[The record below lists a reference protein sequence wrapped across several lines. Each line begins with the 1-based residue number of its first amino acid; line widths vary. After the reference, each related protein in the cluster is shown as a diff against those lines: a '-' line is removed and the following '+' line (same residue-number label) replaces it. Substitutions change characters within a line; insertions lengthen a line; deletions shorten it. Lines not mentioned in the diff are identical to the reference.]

1 MNCTII
7 DERGAHIEIIIPKG
21 KAINKVLKFT
31 DADGN
36 KITMTGYSD
45 IIFRV
50 NTTPSV
56 TEYSKIDGDITVAHI
71 NEVTLNFEVNIDV
84 GKYDYSLNCVTPV
97 GEEQKVY
104 GKLNVK

>member
-1 MNCTII
+1 MNCSII
-7 DERGAHIEIIIPKG
+7 DERGANLKIIVPEG
-21 KAINKVLKFT
+21 KVINKVLKFT

-50 NTTPSV
+50 QTTPVV
-56 TEYSKIDGDITVAHI
+56 TEYSKSEGDITVANI
-71 NEVTLNFEVNIDV
+71 NEVTLNFEVNIDA
-84 GKYDYSLNCVTPV
+84 GEYDYSLNCVTPV
-97 GEEQKVY
+97 GEEQKIY